1 VSAIG
6 FALRFVLYFALRFV
20 LHFVPRPEGRR
31 SRPLADWHRA
41 ERDSLTSIAPQGV
54 RT

>member
-6 FALRFVLYFALRFV
+6 FALHFVPYFALRFV
-20 LHFVPRPEGRR
+20 LHFAPRSEGRR

>member
-20 LHFVPRPEGRR
+20 LHFAPRPEGRR

-41 ERDSLTSIAPQGV
+41 ERDSLTSIAPKGV

>member
-1 VSAIG
+1 MSAIG

-20 LHFVPRPEGRR
+20 LHFVPRSGGRG
-31 SRPLADWHRA
+31 SGPLADWHRA
-41 ERDSLTSIAPQGV
+41 ERDSLTSIASQGV